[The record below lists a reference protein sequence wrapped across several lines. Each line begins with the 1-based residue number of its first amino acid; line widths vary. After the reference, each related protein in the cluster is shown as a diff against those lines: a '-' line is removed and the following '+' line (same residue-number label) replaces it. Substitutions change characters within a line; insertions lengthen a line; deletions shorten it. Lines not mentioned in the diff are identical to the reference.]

1 MWGRPSSPAPRAHR
15 LTVGKTGSERWSN
28 RPEMDLT
35 PKPSFSAPGAGCGA
49 QRLQGAEKT
58 QKLGLPWILEPAT
71 HLCRILSACS
81 REMEMPR
88 ARKLCW
94 ISETSM

>member
-1 MWGRPSSPAPRAHR
+1 MWGRPSSSAPRAHHFTVREDR
-15 LTVGKTGSERWSN
+15 LGEA
-28 RPEMDLT
+28 DLT
-35 PKPSFSAPGAGCGA
+35 PKPSFSAPGAGSGA
-49 QRLQGAEKT
+49 QRLQRAEET
-58 QKLGLPWILEPAT
+58 QKLGFPWILEPAT

>member
-1 MWGRPSSPAPRAHR
+1 MWGRPSSSVPRAHHF
-15 LTVGKTGSERWSN
+15 TVGKTGSERWSN
-28 RPEMDLT
+28 RPEVEL
-35 PKPSFSAPGAGCGA
+35 PLKPSFSAPGAGAGA
-49 QRLQGAEKT
+49 QGLQGTEKT
-58 QKLGLPWILEPAT
+58 QKLGLPRILEPAT